1 MAYNTCKINEINFFE
16 VKKCSNRT
24 SGVDD
29 FWVYWGSQK
38 DLTLLLIVDLS
49 HSIQQVQNWDDK
61 KKIPKVL
68 KPNLRG
74 RRLLG
79 FS

>member
-1 MAYNTCKINEINFFE
+1 MK
-16 VKKCSNRT
+16 
-24 SGVDD
+24 
-29 FWVYWGSQK
+29 SQNA
-38 DLTLLLIVDLS
+38 LTLLLIVDLS

-74 RRLLG
+74 RRLANCY
-79 FS
+79 FRP